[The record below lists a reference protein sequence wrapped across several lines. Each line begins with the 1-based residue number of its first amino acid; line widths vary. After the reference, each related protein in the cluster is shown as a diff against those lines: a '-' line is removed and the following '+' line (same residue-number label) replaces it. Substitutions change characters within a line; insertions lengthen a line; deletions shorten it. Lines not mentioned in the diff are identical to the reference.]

1 MTPRP
6 APGLRAVNRC
16 ATALALVTTLALG
29 GHGVADAA
37 PDDHPDA
44 GRGGSGGVAGGVTTA
59 RSDGRPPALPAA
71 AGGPTRWDAQPVAP
85 GAPAVGAAPVHA
97 PDALSRAARTDHV
110 TVPL

>member
-1 MTPRP
+1 MNARP

-37 PDDHPDA
+37 ADDYPDA
-44 GRGGSGGVAGGVTTA
+44 GRGGAGGVAGGVTTA
-59 RSDGRPPALPAA
+59 RSDGHPPSLRVA
-71 AGGPTRWDAQPVAP
+71 AGGATLRDARPVAP
-85 GAPAVGAAPVHA
+85 GAPAAGGSPVHA
-97 PDALSRAARTDHV
+97 PDALSRAARTAHV